1 MDFDITS
8 GESADIEAVLDCW
21 IDLVEGQRE
30 FGSHIQAEPNRAVAR
45 DLLGQYIAGDM
56 LAVARPSDADPG
68 EGLLGF
74 VMFYREHGVY
84 KQHVTRGVIE
94 NIFVDSAVR
103 GEGIGSALLSYA
115 ESELE
120 ERDVDVVGLS
130 AMARNQSAID
140 WYQEH
145 GYEPHRL
152 VLERELNPS
161 EPTGEGVNGLTE

>member
-8 GESADIEAVLDCW
+8 GESADIETVLEYW
-21 IDLVEGQRE
+21 IALVEGQRE
-30 FGSHIQAEPNRAVAR
+30 FGSHIEAEPNRTVAR

-56 LAVARPSDADPG
+56 LAVARKGEADPG

-74 VMFYREHGVY
+74 VMFYREKGVY
-84 KQHVTRGVIE
+84 KQHLTRGVIE
-94 NIFVDSAVR
+94 NIYVDPAVR

-120 ERDVDVVGLS
+120 ARDVDVVGLS
-130 AMARNQSAID
+130 AMTQNQSAID
-140 WYQEH
+140 WYQEQ

-152 VLERELNPS
+152 VLERELDPS
-161 EPTGEGVNGLTE
+161 ERTGEGVNGLTE